1 MVDRGYKDFLQDI
14 LDAMNKVQSFVSNID
29 YEAFK
34 NDDKTA
40 YAVIRA
46 LEVIGEATKHV
57 PDNVRQKYPGVPWQ
71 DMAGMRD
78 VLIHAYFGVDIET
91 VWLTVTEKISQ
102 IKPLIE
108 KVIKETCNEKG

>member
-1 MVDRGYKDFLQDI
+1 MRSYKDYLQNI
-14 LDAMNKVQSFVSNID
+14 LDAMNKAQNFVSGMG

-34 NDDKTA
+34 DDDKTA

-46 LEVIGEATKHV
+46 LEVIGEAAKHV
-57 PDNVRQKYPGVPWQ
+57 PDNLRQKYPGIPWQ
-71 DMAGMRD
+71 DMSGMRD

-108 KVIKETCNEKG
+108 KVMKETANEKG

>member
-1 MVDRGYKDFLQDI
+1 MVVRSYKNYLQDI
-14 LDAMNKVQSFVSNID
+14 LDAMNKAQSFVSSMD

-34 NDDKTA
+34 DDDKTA

-46 LEVIGEATKHV
+46 LEVKHV
-57 PDNVRQKYPGVPWQ
+57 PDNVRQKYPSVPWQ
-71 DMAGMRD
+71 DMAGMLD

-108 KVIKETCNEKG
+108 KVIKETGNEKS

>member
-1 MVDRGYKDFLQDI
+1 MVDRSYKDYLQDI
-14 LDAMNKVQSFVSNID
+14 LDAMNKAQGFVGSMD
-29 YEAFK
+29 YEVFQ

-57 PDNVRQKYPGVPWQ
+57 PDNLRQKYTGVPWQ

-108 KVIKETCNEKG
+108 KVLKETGNEKG

>member
-1 MVDRGYKDFLQDI
+1 MVERSHKDYLQDI
-14 LDAMNKVQSFVSNID
+14 LDAMNKAQGFVSGMD

-46 LEVIGEATKHV
+46 LEVIGEAAKHV
-57 PDNVRQKYPGVPWQ
+57 PDNLRQKYPAVPWQ

-78 VLIHAYFGVDIET
+78 ILIHAYFGVDIET
-91 VWLTVTEKISQ
+91 VWLTVVDKILQ

-108 KVIKETCNEKG
+108 RALKESCNEKG

>member
-1 MVDRGYKDFLQDI
+1 MVERSYKDFLQDI
-14 LDAMNKVQSFVSNID
+14 FDAMNKAQSFVSSME
-29 YEAFK
+29 YEVFK

-40 YAVIRA
+40 YAVVRA

-57 PDNVRQKYPGVPWQ
+57 PENLRQKYPGVPWQ

-108 KVIKETCNEKG
+108 KVLKETGNEKG